1 MVDVPGEPE
10 WQSTLSDSELEVLD
24 QYLRAHAGEDA
35 LLLDGVHG
43 LLSAINIGPDRP
55 APEEWLPEVLHDPFA
70 DKEEGR
76 QILELLARLNESIEY
91 ELEADAYEPILGEI
105 ELDDGNTALSAQGW
119 CEGFSRGVDM
129 RARLW
134 EARLGADSRL
144 TELLSPIMA
153 LAVEEGVFETDA
165 EIAPLNETEYD
176 ECLAHLPASVGAVA
190 NYWREQ
196 PPTPEELAA
205 RAASGTES
213 GTPRRRRG
221 GQWLH

>member
-1 MVDVPGEPE
+1 VADESPEPDWE
-10 WQSTLSDSELEVLD
+10 PTLSDAELEELD
-24 QYLRAHAGEDA
+24 QFLRAHAGEDA

-43 LLSAINIGPDRP
+43 LLSAINIGPERATPD
-55 APEEWLPEVLHDPFA
+55 EWLPEVLHDPFA
-70 DKEEGR
+70 DVAEG
-76 QILELLARLNESIEY
+76 QHILELLARLNESIGY
-91 ELEADAYEPILGEI
+91 EIQSDAYEPILGEI

-144 TELLSPIMA
+144 TELLAPIMA

-176 ECLAHLPASVGAVA
+176 ECLTHLPAAIGAVA
-190 NYWREQ
+190 HYWQEL
-196 PPTPEELAA
+196 PPTAEELAA
-205 RAASGTES
+205 RAEAGPES
-213 GTPRRRRG
+213 GPPRRRRG
-221 GQWLH
+221 GQSVH

>member
-1 MVDVPGEPE
+1 MADESPEPDWE
-10 WQSTLSDSELEVLD
+10 PTLSDAELEELD
-24 QYLRAHAGEDA
+24 QFLRAHAGEDA

-43 LLSAINIGPDRP
+43 LLSAINIGPERATPD
-55 APEEWLPEVLHDPFA
+55 EWLPEVLHDPFA
-70 DKEEGR
+70 DVAEG
-76 QILELLARLNESIEY
+76 QHILELLARLNESIGY
-91 ELEADAYEPILGEI
+91 EIQSDAYEPILGEI

-144 TELLSPIMA
+144 TELLAPIMA

-176 ECLAHLPASVGAVA
+176 ECLTHLPAAIGAVA
-190 NYWREQ
+190 HYWQEL
-196 PPTPEELAA
+196 PPTAEELAA
-205 RAASGTES
+205 RAEAGPES
-213 GTPRRRRG
+213 GPPRRRRG
-221 GQWLH
+221 GQSVH

>member
-1 MVDVPGEPE
+1 MVEPTREPE
-10 WQSTLSDSELEVLD
+10 WASTLSDAELEELD
-24 QYLRAHAGEDA
+24 QFLRAHAGEDA

-43 LLSAINIGPDRP
+43 LLSAVNIGPDR
-55 APEEWLPEVLHDPFA
+55 ATPEEWLPEVLHDPFA
-70 DKEEGR
+70 DEDEGR
-76 QILELLARLNESIEY
+76 HILELLARLSESIGY
-91 ELEADAYEPILGEI
+91 ELESDAYEPILGEI
-105 ELDDGNTALSAQGW
+105 ELDDGDTALSAQGW

-165 EIAPLNETEYD
+165 EIAPLNEAEYD
-176 ECLAHLPASVGAVA
+176 ECLAHLPAAVGAVA

-196 PPTPEELAA
+196 PPTAEELAA
-205 RAASGTES
+205 RAEAHAES
-213 GTPRRRRG
+213 GPPRRRRG